1 MLDKTLTDSV
11 THSGRYAGSLVYDA
25 LSDGQLLDWFVHQ
38 REEAAFAA
46 LVRRHGP
53 MVLGVCRRVLRNS
66 HDAEDAFQATF
77 LVLSEKAARLR
88 QPELLANWLYG
99 VAYRT
104 ALHARQ
110 RASRRSEREREAATL
125 SSSSDDAEMEARE
138 LRRVLDEELQ
148 GLPEKYRAPL
158 VLCYLQ
164 GMTNEEAAR
173 LLGWPSGSMSYRLA
187 RGRELLRERMEA
199 RMAGLSI
206 LLPGVWL
213 AEHLQPAI
221 MSPLLATTTV
231 HAAATVVGSKITAAA
246 ACLISASVR
255 ELRDATLRS
264 LAPSSWRWL
273 LAVLLLALTLSGV
286 GAAVVVASGSLTSN
300 DACPCSNS
308 SP

>member
-1 MLDKTLTDSV
+1 MLEKRLTAAATL
-11 THSGRYAGSLVYDA
+11 SGRYAGSLAYDA
-25 LSDGQLLDWFVHQ
+25 LSDGQLLEWFVSQ
-38 REEAAFAA
+38 REEGAFAA

-53 MVLGVCRRVLRNS
+53 MVLSVCRRVLRNS

-77 LVLSEKAARLR
+77 LVLAEKAPRLR

-125 SSSSDDAEMEARE
+125 PVLNNDPEIESRE
-138 LRRVLDEELQ
+138 LRQVLDEELQ

-158 VLCYLQ
+158 VLCYLE

-187 RGRELLRERMEA
+187 RGRELLRERLES
-199 RMAGLSI
+199 RLAGLSI
-206 LLPGVWL
+206 LLPAIWL
-213 AEHLQPAI
+213 AEHLQPAVV
-221 MSPLLATTTV
+221 SPLLATTTV
-231 HAAATVVGSKITAAA
+231 QAAVVVVGAKIAAAT
-246 ACLISASVR
+246 CLISASVR

-264 LAPSSWRWL
+264 LEPSQWGTWL
-273 LAVLLLALTLSGV
+273 LTAFLLLVTVSSIGSVVFFVLDSPFSG
-286 GAAVVVASGSLTSN
+286 G
-300 DACPCSNS
+300 NS
-308 SP
+308 CCAPPP

>member
-25 LSDGQLLDWFVHQ
+25 LSDGQLLEWFVHQ

-53 MVLGVCRRVLRNS
+53 MVLSVCRRLLRNS

-77 LVLSEKAARLR
+77 LVLAQKASRLR

-104 ALHARQ
+104 ALHARR
-110 RASRRSEREREAATL
+110 RASRRSEREREVATPST
-125 SSSSDDAEMEARE
+125 SSGESDIEARE
-138 LRRVLDEELQ
+138 VRRILDEALQ
-148 GLPEKYRAPL
+148 GLPEEYRAPL
-158 VLCYLQ
+158 VLCYLE

-173 LLGWPSGSMSYRLA
+173 RLGWPSGSMSHRLA
-187 RGRELLRERMEA
+187 RGRELLRERLES
-199 RMAGLSI
+199 RLAGFSMV
-206 LLPGVWL
+206 LPAIWL

-221 MSPLLATTTV
+221 VSPLLVTTTV
-231 HAAATVVGSKITAAA
+231 QAAVTAMGAKMALAAT
-246 ACLISASVR
+246 CLISASVR
-255 ELRDATLRS
+255 ELRNATLHS

-273 LAVLLLALTLSGV
+273 WTVLLLVLTLSSIGT
-286 GAAVVVASGSLTSN
+286 AAIVVAGSFFSSGDSS
-300 DACPCSNS
+300 CSS